1 MDVSQSGGQ
10 QAYQPAGGYQ
20 APPPPPAKKGGFN
33 WLACCGITCLVLLI
47 IGGLMAFCT
56 YRMAAPFMSMG
67 IQMGTISETV
77 SNTDI
82 QTIKAGAVEVD
93 VDALNAGAKSFE
105 GQWLKL
111 TGEITHSGDMS
122 SSFSSGD
129 FDTKDMTSYML
140 GTNIVVM
147 DVSNAPTVGGMG
159 DTIVA
164 YGKCYSWDLM
174 ELEKMPFIG
183 SMLVEQIKSSPEFQ
197 GNTSMVFFMAKEVSR
212 VGVADAADEGEDAEQ
227 PETGEGA
234 SGWMK

>member
-1 MDVSQSGGQ
+1 MDYSQSGGQ

-47 IGGLMAFCT
+47 IGGLVGFCT
-56 YRMAAPFMSMG
+56 WRMIAPFMGMG
-67 IQMGTISETV
+67 LQMASISETV

-82 QTIKAGAVEVD
+82 QTIKASAVEVD
-93 VDALNAGAKSFE
+93 VDQLKAGAKGYE

-111 TGEITHSGDMS
+111 TGELTQAGQIASG
-122 SSFSSGD
+122 FSTNEFNSE
-129 FDTKDMTSYML
+129 DMTSYVL
-140 GTNIVVM
+140 GSNIVVM
-147 DVSNAPTVGGMG
+147 DVTKAPSVGGMG

-174 ELEKMPFIG
+174 ELEKMPFFGGMIAEE
-183 SMLVEQIKSSPEFQ
+183 LKNSPEFQ
-197 GNTSMVFFMAKEVSR
+197 GNTSMVFFMAKEVTR
-212 VGVADAADEGEDAEQ
+212 VGVADQTNSAADTAPPDA
-227 PETGEGA
+227 GEGA